1 MGITFGFSIM
11 INDKDIEKHQHHHD
25 CGYNNADIDR
35 IIESGEL
42 DTLVNMVDNINS
54 DENSTLTNALKKSVI
69 NKLIR
74 RGSGRGR
81 TMRSRMN
88 NRIKRNIEEI

>member
-54 DENSTLTNALKKSVI
+54 DENSTLTNALKRSKI
-69 NKLIR
+69 HNRMMRK
-74 RGSGRGR
+74 GAGRGR
-81 TMRSRMN
+81 MNRTRVN
-88 NRIKRNIEEI
+88 NRLNGEDD